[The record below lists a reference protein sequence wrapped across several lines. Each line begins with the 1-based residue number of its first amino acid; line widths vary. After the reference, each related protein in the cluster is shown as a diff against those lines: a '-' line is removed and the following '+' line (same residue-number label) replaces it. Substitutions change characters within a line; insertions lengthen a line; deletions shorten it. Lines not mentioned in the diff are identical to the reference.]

1 MKKRNIMILVFM
13 LVIGFASVT
22 STLVIRGNLNIGYNE
37 DFSSSVVYTR
47 AETEDGTA
55 EINQNDK
62 NITFETKRLENIS
75 ETATLE
81 FDVTNKSRNYDA
93 SVTINCGLTEEFKS
107 YSEYV
112 RIDTNLESP
121 FELLSGS
128 TKTGQVTV
136 EMIKAFNEELTKDI
150 QFECELVA
158 IPEERE
164 TLGDEYVRPLYKE
177 EILNGTDPVIKENLV
192 PVTIAD
198 NGEVTYANT
207 QKKWYSYENKE
218 WANAVILVENPS
230 QEYVKGDVIQES
242 DIESYFVWIPRYKY
256 QIFDEGNYTTYIES
270 KPTESI
276 AKEIQIEFETNAV
289 EASTGSTKGEWLT
302 HPAFTNFDVNGL
314 WIGKYETGYKGAT
327 SKEESQVNVND
338 SSKVTI
344 KPNIYS
350 WRSINISNMF
360 KTAYNYNRDLDSHMM
375 KNTEWGAVAYLS
387 HSKYGINTEI
397 RINNNSNYLTGYSAV
412 DGTDQSS
419 YPGEYG
425 TDSTKT
431 LPYNTEAGYKAST
444 TGNITGI
451 YDMSGGAW
459 EYVAAYM
466 PSSSDASGFSASE
479 LTAYS
484 KYLDLYSANSTI
496 NSYNSRVLGDA
507 IGEMGP
513 FYSYADKD
521 NIKRYHNNW
530 YGDLSSFVDST
541 YPWFSRGGVYD
552 TGVLAGQ
559 FHFDRFTG
567 GVYISF
573 GSRLALTVRNL
584 DSK

>member
-62 NITFETKRLENIS
+62 NITFETKRLENVS

-81 FDVTNKSRNYDA
+81 FDVTNKSRNYNA

-112 RIDTNLESP
+112 RINTDLESP
-121 FELLSGS
+121 FELVSGS

-177 EILNGTDPVIKENLV
+177 ELLNGTDPVIKENLV

-207 QKKWYSYENKE
+207 QKKWYNYENKE
-218 WANAVILVENPS
+218 WANAVILNEGVTYN
-230 QEYVKGDVIQES
+230 VGDIIQES
-242 DIESYFVWIPRYKY
+242 DIESYFVWIPRYRY

-276 AKEIQIEFETNAV
+276 AREIQIEFESNSTNPSA
-289 EASTGSTKGEWLT
+289 GSKQGEWLT

-314 WIGKYETGYKGAT
+314 WVGKYETGYKGAT
-327 SKEESQVNVND
+327 ATEEAQVNAMD
-338 SSKVTI
+338 SSKVI
-344 KPNIYS
+344 VKPNVYS
-350 WRSINISNMF
+350 WRNSTVSNMF
-360 KTAYNYNRDLDSHMM
+360 KTAYNYERNLDSHMM

-387 HSKYGINTEI
+387 HSKYGINTEV

-419 YPGEYG
+419 YPGEVG
-425 TDSTKT
+425 ADSTKT
-431 LPYNTEAGYKAST
+431 LPYNTETGYKAST

-466 PSSSDASGFSASE
+466 PSSNDASGFSASE
-479 LTAYS
+479 LTTYS

-496 NSYNSRVLGDA
+496 NSYNNRKLGDA
-507 IGEMGP
+507 TGEMGP
-513 FYSYADKD
+513 FYFYADKD
-521 NIKRYHNNW
+521 NNKRYHNNW
-530 YGDLSSFVDST
+530 YEDYSVFIGST
-541 YPWFSRGGVYD
+541 HVWFLRGGHYFS
-552 TGVLAGQ
+552 GSLSGQ
-559 FHFDRFTG
+559 FYFNRNTG
-567 GVYISF
+567 SF
-573 GSRLALTVRNL
+573 NIYGGFRLTLTI
-584 DSK
+584 K

>member
-13 LVIGFASVT
+13 LVIGFAAVST
-22 STLVIRGNLNIGYNE
+22 TLVINGTLNIGYNE
-37 DFSSSVVYTR
+37 ENFSSSVVYTR

-55 EINQNDK
+55 EINQSEK
-62 NITFETKRLENIS
+62 NITFETNKLENVNQ
-75 ETATLE
+75 TATLE

-93 SVTINCGLTEEFKS
+93 SVTIKCGLKENFESF
-107 YSEYV
+107 SEYLNIETDIV
-112 RIDTNLESP
+112 SPFKLESS
-121 FELLSGS
+121 E
-128 TKTGQVTV
+128 TKTGKLVVTLK
-136 EMIKAFNEELTKDI
+136 KAYDKALETTAEI
-150 QFECELVA
+150 ECELVA
-158 IPEERE
+158 TPEERDS
-164 TLGDEYVRPLYKE
+164 LGDEYVLVYEDP
-177 EILNGTDPVIKENLV
+177 ILNGADPVIKENLV

-242 DIESYFVWIPRYKY
+242 DIESYFVWIPRYRY

-270 KPTESI
+270 KPSTSI

-314 WIGKYETGYKGAT
+314 WVGKYETGYEGAT
-327 SKEESQVNVND
+327 SKETAQVNSVD
-338 SSKVTI
+338 SSKVII
-344 KPNIYS
+344 KPNVYS
-350 WRSINISNMF
+350 WRNSTVSNMF

-419 YPGEYG
+419 YPGTSG

-431 LPYNTEAGYKAST
+431 LPYNTETGYKAST

-466 PSSSDASGFSASE
+466 PSSNDASGFSASE
-479 LTAYS
+479 LTTYS

-496 NSYNSRVLGDA
+496 NSYNNRKLGDA
-507 IGEMGP
+507 TGEMGP
-513 FYSYADKD
+513 FYFYADKD

-530 YGDLSSFVDST
+530 YGDHSVFIDDTFS
-541 YPWFSRGGVYD
+541 WFGRSGAYNDGIRAGYFYFGRGSGDIYD
-552 TGVLAGQ
+552 
-559 FHFDRFTG
+559 FC
-567 GVYISF
+567 
-573 GSRLALTVRNL
+573 GSRLVLTI
-584 DSK
+584 K

>member
-13 LVIGFASVT
+13 LVIGFAAVST
-22 STLVIRGNLNIGYNE
+22 TLVINGNLNIGYNE
-37 DFSSSVVYTR
+37 ENFSSSVVYTR

-55 EINQNDK
+55 EINQDDK
-62 NITFETKRLENIS
+62 NITFETNKLENVN

-93 SVTINCGLTEEFKS
+93 EVTIKCGLKEDFKS
-107 YSEYV
+107 FSEYLD
-112 RIDTNLESP
+112 ITMSLESP
-121 FELLSGS
+121 FELISS
-128 TKTGQVTV
+128 ETKTGRLVVTLK
-136 EMIKAFNEELTKDI
+136 KAYDKDLETTAEI
-150 QFECELVA
+150 ECELVA
-158 IPEERE
+158 EPLERD
-164 TLGDEYVRPLYKE
+164 TLGDEYVLVYEDP
-177 EILNGTDPVIKENLV
+177 ILNGADPVLKENLV

-198 NGEVTYANT
+198 NGEVRYANT
-207 QKKWYSYENKE
+207 SKEWYSYENKE

-327 SKEESQVNVND
+327 SKETAQVNAMD
-338 SSKVTI
+338 SSKVI
-344 KPNIYS
+344 VKPNVYS
-350 WRSINISNMF
+350 WRNSTVSNMF

-387 HSKYGINTEI
+387 HSKYGINTEV

-412 DGTDQSS
+412 EGTDQSS
-419 YPGEYG
+419 YPGVSG
-425 TDSTKT
+425 TTSDIT
-431 LPYNTEAGYKAST
+431 LPYNTETGYKAST
-444 TGNITGI
+444 TGNITGV

-459 EYVAAYM
+459 EYVAGYM

-479 LTAYS
+479 LTTYS

-496 NSYNSRVLGDA
+496 NSYNNRKLGDA
-507 IGEMGP
+507 TGEMGP
-513 FYSYADKD
+513 FYFYADKD
-521 NIKRYHNNW
+521 NNKRYHNNW
-530 YGDLSSFVDST
+530 YGDVSFFVDST
-541 YPWFSRGGVYD
+541 YPWFYRGGYYGS
-552 TGVLAGQ
+552 GVLAGQ
-559 FHFDRFTG
+559 FYFVRYTG
-567 GVYISF
+567 GVDTDG
-573 GSRLALTVRNL
+573 GSRLVLAA
-584 DSK
+584 KI

>member
-1 MKKRNIMILVFM
+1 MKKRNVMILVFM

-62 NITFETKRLENIS
+62 NITFETKRLENVS

-112 RIDTNLESP
+112 RIDTDLLSP
-121 FELLSGS
+121 FELVSGS

-150 QFECELVA
+150 QFECKLIA
-158 IPEERE
+158 TPEERE

-198 NGEVTYANT
+198 NGTVKYADIY
-207 QKKWYSYENKE
+207 KEWYSYENKE
-218 WANAVILVENPS
+218 WANAVILNEGVTYN
-230 QEYVKGDVIQES
+230 VGDIIQES
-242 DIESYFVWIPRYKY
+242 DIESYFVWIPRYRY

-270 KPTESI
+270 KPSTSI

-302 HPAFTNFDVNGL
+302 HPAFTNFDVNGF
-314 WIGKYETGYKGAT
+314 WVGKFETGYKGAT
-327 SKEESQVNVND
+327 SKEEAQVNSVD
-338 SSKVTI
+338 SSKVII
-344 KPNIYS
+344 KPNVYS
-350 WRSINISNMF
+350 WRNSTVSNIF
-360 KTAYNYNRDLDSHMM
+360 KTAYNYNRELDSHMM

-387 HSKYGINTEI
+387 HSKYGINTEV
-397 RINNNSNYLTGYSAV
+397 RINNNSDYLTGYSAT
-412 DGTDQSS
+412 DETDQSD
-419 YPGEYG
+419 YPADYG
-425 TDSTKT
+425 TTSDLT
-431 LPYNTEAGYKAST
+431 LPYNTSTGYKAST

-451 YDMSGGAW
+451 YDMSGCAW
-459 EYVAAYM
+459 EYVAGYM

-479 LTAYS
+479 LIIYS
-484 KYLDLYSANSTI
+484 KYLDLYSSNSI
-496 NSYNSRVLGDA
+496 NISWTNRFLGDA
-507 IGEMGP
+507 TGEMGP
-513 FYSYADKD
+513 FYDYENKD
-521 NIKRYHNNW
+521 NKKRYHNSW
-530 YGDLSSFVDST
+530 YDDHSSFLYSDM
-541 YPWFSRGGVYD
+541 PWFARSGHYSVGAI
-552 TGVLAGQ
+552 AGQ
-559 FHFDRFTG
+559 FYYHSSTG
-567 GVYISF
+567 AADGGASF
-573 GSRLALTVRNL
+573 RIILAIE
-584 DSK
+584 

>member
-62 NITFETKRLENIS
+62 NITFETKRLENVS

-81 FDVTNKSRNYDA
+81 FDVTNKSRNYNA

-112 RIDTNLESP
+112 RINTDLESP
-121 FELLSGS
+121 FELVSGS

-177 EILNGTDPVIKENLV
+177 ELLNGTDPVIKENLV

-207 QKKWYSYENKE
+207 QKKWYNYENKE
-218 WANAVILVENPS
+218 WANAVILNEGVTYN
-230 QEYVKGDVIQES
+230 VGDIIQES

-276 AKEIQIEFETNAV
+276 AREIQIEFESNSTNPSA
-289 EASTGSTKGEWLT
+289 GSKQGEWLT

-314 WIGKYETGYKGAT
+314 WVGKYETGYKGAT
-327 SKEESQVNVND
+327 ATEEAQVNAMD
-338 SSKVTI
+338 SSKVI
-344 KPNIYS
+344 VKPNVYS
-350 WRSINISNMF
+350 WRNSTVSNMF
-360 KTAYNYNRDLDSHMM
+360 KTAYNYERNLDSHMM

-387 HSKYGINTEI
+387 HSKYGINTEV

-419 YPGEYG
+419 YPGEVG
-425 TDSTKT
+425 ADSTKT
-431 LPYNTEAGYKAST
+431 LPYNTETGYKAST

-459 EYVAAYM
+459 EYVGAYM
-466 PSSSDASGFSASE
+466 PSSNDASGFSASE
-479 LTAYS
+479 LTTYS

-496 NSYNSRVLGDA
+496 NSYNNRKLGDA
-507 IGEMGP
+507 TGEMGP
-513 FYSYADKD
+513 FYFYADKD
-521 NIKRYHNNW
+521 NNKRYHNNW
-530 YGDLSSFVDST
+530 YEDYSVFIGST
-541 YPWFSRGGVYD
+541 HVWFLRGGHYFS
-552 TGVLAGQ
+552 GSLSGQ
-559 FHFDRFTG
+559 FYFNRNTG
-567 GVYISF
+567 SF
-573 GSRLALTVRNL
+573 NIYGGFRLTLTI
-584 DSK
+584 K